1 MLEDIGEGEFKK
13 NNIFTT
19 VPKGIY
25 VTDTANCPNFPM
37 DTVKIDKSHL
47 SELKLLRK
55 EYSDEYGARRELNYY
70 VEELPWVTGGQD

>member
-1 MLEDIGEGEFKK
+1 
-13 NNIFTT
+13 
-19 VPKGIY
+19 
-25 VTDTANCPNFPM
+25 M